1 VAGADYDEP
10 VPLSLLVGPA
20 NAGKVEQLLE
30 RFRDEIERRPFLV
43 VPNVGDIE
51 RSQRDLLRRSPA
63 LLSGRVGTFDDLF
76 RELAAGAPGRCRLGD
91 SERRFVVR
99 SLLAEAKL
107 DSFARSARFGGFLDA
122 LVEGFVELESALI
135 EPTKVEGELGSL
147 YSLYLAELERLDRAD
162 RELERWLVTDRL
174 AGELDGW
181 PSERPLFVYGFED
194 LSGAQWR
201 LLDALA
207 ARAEVTVAL
216 PYEPGRAAFA
226 ALARTQEELAR
237 RAPGRITE
245 LPPRSGEYA
254 APALAFV
261 ERNLFEPGAATA
273 SPTDGAIRFLEASG
287 ARAAFELVAEEALAL
302 LREGVEAEEIAVVCP
317 SLERQRAPL
326 ETAFSGFGLPYVLEG
341 RVRLGQIPF
350 GHALCGLLRFV
361 WAEGE
366 RRDLFS
372 FLRSPYS
379 ELTRSSAD
387 FLEGRLRGRAV
398 HTRARI
404 ESELASLR
412 GGQQI
417 GDLEA
422 LAEAASPLEAVR
434 GLLPLMLRRAY
445 GLENP
450 PVAERARLDLRAADS
465 VRSLLEELDDWQEL
479 SDRTVS
485 REDLLAALERSPV
498 RLGSAGEPGRV
509 VISDLLQVRARRFR
523 VVFLLGL
530 EEGTFPRRA
539 SRQQLLGEE
548 ARERLEAHAAAPPPA
563 DELEHDRFLFYNA
576 CTRAYE
582 RLYLVRES
590 ANEEGSPRQASPFW
604 EELRELFDSAD
615 VERWTKRRSLSKLV
629 WEEVGAAPSERERL
643 RSLVALASSE
653 LPRARA
659 LARANGWERQLE
671 RALGAFERPTVL
683 RNPAV
688 LEEFRARTTFSVT
701 ELEAFGGCSAMWL
714 VERIV
719 SPREIDGEV
728 DAKLRGLVAHQ
739 VLYRFYSG
747 LPKRLGTEKVEPDKL
762 DRALEFLGECLSE
775 AITSQVRLE
784 LDELERRE
792 LEAGLQRDLEHFV
805 RSEAVSPLP
814 LVPRRFEIAF
824 GTERSAAELRRGLD
838 LGGFSLSGKIDR
850 IDLDP
855 FAARGLVQDY
865 KSGKTAH
872 SAAQI
877 ESELK
882 LQLPLYVLVLRDL
895 VGVEPLGG
903 IYRALAG
910 ERPARGLLRLE
921 AKEDGVPG
929 FVTND
934 YLEEEPF
941 WGKVEWAAAS
951 ARDFVVRIRAGDV
964 RHDPLGRE
972 LGPGSKNVCPSWCQL
987 APLCRVPRR

>member
-20 NAGKVEQLLE
+20 NAGKVELLLE

-63 LLSGRVGTFDDLF
+63 LFSGRVGTFEDLF
-76 RELAAGAPGRCRLGD
+76 RELAARAPGRRRLD
-91 SERRFVVR
+91 DNERRFVVR
-99 SLLAEAKL
+99 SLLDEAKL
-107 DSFARSARFGGFLDA
+107 ESFARSARFGGFLDA
-122 LVEGFVELESALI
+122 LVESFVELESTLI
-135 EPTKVEGELGSL
+135 EPTQVEGELGSL
-147 YSLYLAELERLDRAD
+147 YSLYLAELERLERAD
-162 RELERWLVTDRL
+162 RELERWLIADHL
-174 AGELDGW
+174 AAELNAW

-201 LLDALA
+201 LLDAIA

-254 APALAFV
+254 APALAFI
-261 ERNLFEPGAATA
+261 ERNLFEPGAAEA
-273 SPTDGAIRFLEASG
+273 PPTEGAIRFLEASG
-287 ARAAFELVAEEALAL
+287 ARAVFELVAEEALAL
-302 LREGVEAEEIAVVCP
+302 LREGVGAEEIAIVCP

-412 GGQQI
+412 GGQQV

-422 LAEAASPLEAVR
+422 LAKASSPLEAVR
-434 GLLPLMLRRAY
+434 GLLPLMLQRAH
-445 GLENP
+445 GLGNP
-450 PVAERARLDLRAADS
+450 PVSERARLDLRAFESA
-465 VRSLLEELDDWQEL
+465 RSLLEELGDWQEL
-479 SDRTVS
+479 SGRTVS

-498 RLGSAGEPGRV
+498 RLGSAAEPGRV
-509 VISDLLQVRARRFR
+509 VVSDLLQVRARRFR
-523 VVFLLGL
+523 AVFLLGL
-530 EEGTFPRRA
+530 EEGTFPRRV
-539 SRQQLLGEE
+539 SRPQLLGEE
-548 ARERLEAHAAAPPPA
+548 ERERLEAHAAAPAPA

-604 EELRELFDSAD
+604 EELRELFDPTE

-629 WEEVGAAPSERERL
+629 WEEIAAAPSERERL

-671 RALGAFERPTVL
+671 RALGAFERTTAL
-683 RNPAV
+683 RNPVV
-688 LEEFRARTTFSVT
+688 LEELRARSTFSVT
-701 ELEAFGGCSAMWL
+701 ELEAFGGCSSIWL

-728 DAKLRGLVAHQ
+728 DAKLRGSVAHQ

-747 LPKRLGTEKVEPDKL
+747 LPKRLGTERVEAEKL
-762 DRALEFLGECLSE
+762 DRALEFLGECLRD
-775 AITSQVRLE
+775 ALASQVRLE
-784 LDELERRE
+784 LDELELRE
-792 LEAGLQRDLEHFV
+792 LEAGLRRDLEHFV

-814 LVPRRFEIAF
+814 LVPRRFEVSF
-824 GTERSAAELRRGLD
+824 GTERSPTELRRGLD

-855 FAARGLVQDY
+855 FSARGLVQDY

-877 ESELK
+877 ESDLK

-903 IYRALAG
+903 VYRALAG

-929 FVTND
+929 FVSND
-934 YLEEEPF
+934 YLEEDPF

-951 ARDFVVRIRAGDV
+951 ARDFVARVRTGDV

-972 LGPGSKNVCPSWCQL
+972 LGPGSKNRCPSWCRL

>member
-1 VAGADYDEP
+1 M
-10 VPLSLLVGPA
+10 PLSLLVGPA